1 MTSSRTM
8 SVAFRVDASLDIG
21 TGHVMRC
28 LTLSDA
34 LATSGAECRFIC
46 REHPGHLIEHISSK
60 GYRVDALPVGA
71 SLLAINGEDR
81 PTESPSHAHWL
92 GCPWEIDAAE
102 TRAILNEDEPDWLVV
117 DHYALDTR
125 WEQALQGCYQKLM
138 VIDDLADRPHACD
151 LLLDQNLGREPS
163 DYEALVPAH
172 CHRLI
177 GPQYALLRPEF
188 AALREFSL
196 QRRQKPSLKR
206 LLITMGGV
214 DQPNATG
221 KVLEALKICPLPSDC
236 QITVVMGASAPWLE
250 QVRSLAAT
258 MPWTTTVRVN
268 ISDMAQVMADS
279 DLAIGAA
286 GATSWERCCLGLPT
300 LLVILAE
307 NQEEGALALQQ
318 RGAARLL
325 GKPDAI
331 PSVLKAT
338 LPMPLEERSLTDIV
352 YAASRVTDGRGAP
365 LVLEQIGKLA

>member
-1 MTSSRTM
+1 MTAGRPM
-8 SVAFRVDASLDIG
+8 SVAFRVDASFDIG

-28 LTLSDA
+28 LTLADA
-34 LATSGAECRFIC
+34 LAARGAECRFIC
-46 REHPGHLIEHISSK
+46 RDHPGHLIEHIRGK
-60 GYRVDALPVGA
+60 GYTVHALPVGA
-71 SLLAINGEDR
+71 SLLAMRGE
-81 PTESPSHAHWL
+81 SHPIDNPPHARWL
-92 GCPWEIDAAE
+92 GCPWETDAAQTKAVLIHE
-102 TRAILNEDEPDWLVV
+102 KPDWLVV
-117 DHYALDTR
+117 DHYALDAR
-125 WEQALQGCYQKLM
+125 WENALQGCYGKLM

-151 LLLDQNLGREPS
+151 LLLDQNLGREPG

-172 CHRLI
+172 CRRLI
-177 GPQYALLRPEF
+177 GPRYALLRPEF
-188 AALREFSL
+188 AALREYSL
-196 QRRQKPSLKR
+196 QRRQRPALKR

-221 KVLEALKICPLPSDC
+221 KVLEALKTCPLPSDC

-286 GATSWERCCLGLPT
+286 GGTSWERCCLGLPT

-331 PSVLKAT
+331 PHELKSIF
-338 LPMPLEERSLTDIV
+338 PMLLEERSLADMIH
-352 YAASRVTDGRGAP
+352 AASEVTDGRGAP
-365 LVLEQIGKLA
+365 HVLEQMGKLA